1 MSSDQN
7 TYLTRKATEVDIP
20 ALKEITGHDESR
32 RLKTGER
39 SHHPENCMM
48 VVEENDRIIGSVFV
62 IFVRPPLWPNAD
74 NPSRLPQL
82 ISLVIEKNHRNKGA
96 GTCLIRAVEEEVKSR
111 GCTHLHLS
119 VDPVENPGALRLY
132 RRLGFESVSPE
143 PYRSAYT
150 DTDADGDTYE
160 IVEWLIDMTQRI
172 S

>member
-1 MSSDQN
+1 MPRDQN
-7 TYLTRKATEVDIP
+7 VYLTRIATEADIP
-20 ALKEITGHDESR
+20 ALIDITGHDESR

-48 VVEENDRIIGSVFV
+48 VVEEDHRVIGSVFV
-62 IFVRPPLWPNAD
+62 VFVRPPLWPDAED
-74 NPSRLPQL
+74 PSRLPQM

-96 GTCLIRAVEEEVKSR
+96 GSFLIGAIEEEVKSR
-111 GCTHLHLS
+111 GCTRLHLS

-132 RRLGFESVSPE
+132 RRLGFESISRE

-160 IVEWLIDMTQRI
+160 IVEWLIDMTKKL